1 MEINFKPRAGAR
13 TDGTTF
19 ASRPATA
26 LRVSARDLG
35 GAGFIVGL
43 LFSLVFLGAGCAM
56 LWSFA
61 TNTREIPLLIIGG
74 VFTLV
79 GGAMTIA
86 ALRTLADR
94 IRHGNVLL
102 QVAQPLPVAG
112 GSLVAWLALPEKA
125 AAADHLA
132 VEFNCRRIRYVKE
145 RSGGKTQIRR
155 DEKSIWS
162 ARAQVPVNG
171 NRADI
176 RFDIPD
182 GLPAAT
188 REPERTRFISVD
200 DPPRYEWV
208 VHVVADIPGV
218 DLDRN
223 YLVPVGAGNKPYA
236 EAGVAVP
243 APAPQPAPA
252 AVAPVAG
259 AVPAPVA
266 TQSLVILVLCNLPPL
281 AGVMFWGWNVG
292 DVVLVYWMENVI
304 IGAVNILR
312 LLTTTGSTEGVTAG
326 PVGTFVS
333 RLFLAGFFTVHYGMF
348 CYVHGIFIV
357 SFFGDEALRAFGHD
371 LFGAVSSVLADR
383 LFAVAIA
390 GLAVSH
396 LFSYFHNFLGR
407 GEGRHVDPRMIM
419 MRPYGRIVV
428 VHIFILAGAALAS
441 AFGSQVIVMMLFV
454 VLKVVVDGIFHLKER
469 KALGA
474 RA

>member
-1 MEINFKPRAGAR
+1 MEINFKPRAGVGS
-13 TDGTTF
+13 DGAAFT
-19 ASRPATA
+19 SRPATA
-26 LRVSARDLG
+26 LRVSARELG

-61 TNTREIPLLIIGG
+61 TGSREIPLLIIGG
-74 VFTLV
+74 VFTVV
-79 GGAMTIA
+79 GGAMTVA
-86 ALRTLADR
+86 SLRTLADR

-102 QVAQPLPVAG
+102 QVSQPVPVAG
-112 GSLVAWLALPEKA
+112 GSLVAWMALPEKA
-125 AAADHLA
+125 AAAGYVT
-132 VEFNCRRIRYVKE
+132 VEFNCLRIRYVKE
-145 RSGGKTQIRR
+145 RSGGKSQMRR
-155 DEKSIWS
+155 DEKSLWS
-162 ARAQVPVNG
+162 TRAQVPVSG
-171 NRADI
+171 RRADI

-223 YLVPVGAGNKPYA
+223 YLVPVGAGKTPVAA
-236 EAGVAVP
+236 ETPA
-243 APAPQPAPA
+243 APAPRPAQA
-252 AVAPVAG
+252 AVMPAAG
-259 AVPAPVA
+259 AVPAPA
-266 TQSLVILVLCNLPPL
+266 TTPSLAILVLGNLPPL

-292 DVVLVYWMENVI
+292 DVVLVYWLENVI
-304 IGAVNILR
+304 IGAINILR
-312 LLTTTGSTEGVTAG
+312 LLTSTGSTEDVTAG
-326 PVGTFVS
+326 PVGTFAS
-333 RLFLAGFFTVHYGMF
+333 RLFLAGFFSVHYGMF

-371 LFGAVSSVLADR
+371 LVGAVSSVLSDR
-383 LFAVAIA
+383 MFAVAIA

-407 GEGRHVDPRMIM
+407 GEGRHADPRMIM
-419 MRPYGRIVV
+419 IRPYGRIVV
-428 VHIFILAGAALAS
+428 VHLFILAGAALAS
-441 AFGSQVIVMMLFV
+441 AFGSQAIVMMLFV
-454 VLKVVVDGIFHLKER
+454 VLKVTVDGIFHLKER

-474 RA
+474 RP